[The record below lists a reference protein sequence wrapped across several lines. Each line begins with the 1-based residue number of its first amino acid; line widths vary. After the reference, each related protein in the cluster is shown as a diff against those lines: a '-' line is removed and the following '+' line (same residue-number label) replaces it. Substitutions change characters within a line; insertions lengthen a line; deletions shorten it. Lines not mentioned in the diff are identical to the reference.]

1 MGRMM
6 SRYEL
11 ENILLKFAINVL
23 DVSNGKG
30 NPTLGEMIDEPVAA
44 IEKLFDITYED
55 DAANRR
61 IVEQYERAE
70 QLRDELREDG
80 KYSG

>member
-6 SRYEL
+6 SRYAL
-11 ENILLKFAINVL
+11 ECILLKFAIRVL

-30 NPTLGEMIDEPVAA
+30 NPTMGEMIDEPVAA
-44 IEKLFDITYED
+44 IEKLFDITYDD

-70 QLRDELREDG
+70 QLRDGLREDG
-80 KYSG
+80 IA

>member
-70 QLRDELREDG
+70 QIRDELREDG
-80 KYSG
+80 IA

>member
-1 MGRMM
+1 MGLMM
-6 SRYEL
+6 SNIKL

-70 QLRDELREDG
+70 QIRDELREDG
-80 KYSG
+80 IAL

>member
-1 MGRMM
+1 MEILVGHMM
-6 SRYEL
+6 SNIKL
-11 ENILLKFAINVL
+11 ESILLKFAIRVL

-30 NPTLGEMIDEPVAA
+30 NPTLGEMIDEPVNE
-44 IEKLFDITYED
+44 IEALYEK
-55 DAANRR
+55 
-61 IVEQYERAE
+61 AE

>member
-1 MGRMM
+1 MEILVGHMM
-6 SRYEL
+6 SNIKL
-11 ENILLKFAINVL
+11 ENILLKFAIRVL

-30 NPTLGEMIDEPVAA
+30 NPTLGEMIDEPVNE
-44 IEKLFDITYED
+44 IEALYEK
-55 DAANRR
+55 
-61 IVEQYERAE
+61 AE